1 MVLVAGK
8 SPSWMARMVT
18 RMTPITNPGM
28 ESPTMAPIWTTL
40 STQPRLT
47 AAATPISAAQ
57 MAIRIIAVKTMVM
70 VTGMRV
76 ARELATGSEVNQ
88 EAPRLPVRASPTQAK

>member
-1 MVLVAGK
+1 
-8 SPSWMARMVT
+8 
-18 RMTPITNPGM
+18 M
-28 ESPTMAPIWTTL
+28 ESPPTIAPIWTTL
-40 STQPRLT
+40 STQPRFT

-57 MAIRIIAVKTMVM
+57 MAIKIIAVKTMVM

-88 EAPRLPVRASPTQAK
+88 EAPPRLPVRASPNQAK